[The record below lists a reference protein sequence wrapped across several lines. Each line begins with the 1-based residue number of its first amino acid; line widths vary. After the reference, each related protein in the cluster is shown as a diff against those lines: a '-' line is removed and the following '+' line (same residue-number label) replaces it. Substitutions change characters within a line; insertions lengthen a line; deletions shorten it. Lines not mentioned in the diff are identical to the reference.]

1 MKQFICTRSTN
12 SDIQKG
18 KVIKGELFH
27 ANGKKYILLK
37 DSFNGELPRCTFFN
51 YNTTFALEG
60 DVWDWAEL
68 HPFCEEEQTED
79 QEAYVGSLRDKLR
92 SKALQ
97 ANSHFTEM
105 VDSVLLE
112 IEDYAE
118 QGKFQKYFEP
128 SSFGLCNSPSSY
140 EEMDKQKEGVN
151 VVATMLRVKGLDVTL
166 TTAEYSVFGVI
177 KHIIISWN

>member
-1 MKQFICTRSTN
+1 MKQFICTRSAN

-60 DVWDWAEL
+60 DVWEWAEL
-68 HPFCEEEQTED
+68 TPFYEEEQE
-79 QEAYVGSLRDKLR
+79 EKPVGNLRGRLRD
-92 SKALQ
+92 KALQ
-97 ANSHFTEM
+97 ANSHFLEM
-105 VDSVLLE
+105 VDSALID

-151 VVATMLRVKGLDVTL
+151 VVATMLRAKGLDVTL

>member
-1 MKQFICTRSTN
+1 MKQFICTRSTD

-68 HPFCEEEQTED
+68 HPCCEEEQTED
-79 QEAYVGSLRDKLR
+79 QEGFVGSLRDKLR

-97 ANSHFTEM
+97 ANSRFTEM
-105 VDSVLLE
+105 VDCVLPE

-151 VVATMLRVKGLDVTL
+151 VVATMLRAKGLDVTL

>member
-18 KVIKGELFH
+18 KVIKGELFN

-51 YNTTFALEG
+51 YNTTFDLEG
-60 DVWDWAEL
+60 DVWEWAEL
-68 HPFCEEEQTED
+68 TPFYEEEQE
-79 QEAYVGSLRDKLR
+79 EKPVGNLRDRLR
-92 SKALQ
+92 DKALQ
-97 ANSHFTEM
+97 ANSHFLEM
-105 VDSVLLE
+105 VDSALID

-151 VVATMLRVKGLDVTL
+151 VVATMLRAKGLDVTL

>member
-12 SDIQKG
+12 SDIQRG

-60 DVWDWAEL
+60 DVWEWAEL
-68 HPFCEEEQTED
+68 HPCCEEEQTEN

-92 SKALQ
+92 NKALQ

-105 VDSVLLE
+105 VDCILPE

-151 VVATMLRVKGLDVTL
+151 VVATMLRAKGLDVTL

-177 KHIIISWN
+177 KHIIVSWN

>member
-27 ANGKKYILLK
+27 AKGKKYILLK

-60 DVWDWAEL
+60 DVWEWAEL
-68 HPFCEEEQTED
+68 TPFYEEEQE
-79 QEAYVGSLRDKLR
+79 EKPVGNLRDRLR
-92 SKALQ
+92 DKALQ
-97 ANSHFTEM
+97 ANSHFLEM
-105 VDSVLLE
+105 VDSALID

-151 VVATMLRVKGLDVTL
+151 VVATMLRAKGLDVTL

>member
-60 DVWDWAEL
+60 DVWEWAEL
-68 HPFCEEEQTED
+68 HPFYEEEQTEE
-79 QEAYVGSLRDKLR
+79 QEESTGSLRDKLR
-92 SKALQ
+92 NKALQ
-97 ANSHFTEM
+97 ANSHFLKM
-105 VDSVLLE
+105 VDSALID

-151 VVATMLRVKGLDVTL
+151 VVATMLRAKGLDVTL

>member
-37 DSFNGELPRCTFFN
+37 DSFNGELPRSTFFN

-97 ANSHFTEM
+97 ANSHFSEM
-105 VDSVLLE
+105 VDSVLPE

-151 VVATMLRVKGLDVTL
+151 VVATMLRAKGLDVTL